1 MIQTSEKPH
10 VYLWYIAETKQF
22 YLGVNWALK
31 PYYTHSAETSKEFR
45 SIIPHS
51 KKPLSERMDFFE
63 NPPKGISRHILKEGT
78 AEEMCELEH
87 ELLKNRKKR
96 CWNRYYNNSLG
107 DPRYVDQSGENNPM
121 WKGGVWANDPQGYEE
136 KRRKT
141 PEYKER
147 NKLYGEKY
155 RKTPEYKERRKLYDE
170 KYLQTEKYQQTYGN
184 TEYRKKYEKE
194 RYAKK
199 KTETQGEGTLKAF
212 LG

>member
-107 DPRYVDQSGENNPM
+107 DPRYVDQWGENNPM
-121 WKGGVWANDPQGYEE
+121 FGM
-136 KRRKT
+136 T
-141 PEYKER
+141 
-147 NKLYGEKY
+147 GEKHPAY
-155 RKTPEYKERRKLYDE
+155 KHGLAVGIKGDPARQAEYDKSPKRAARKKEYGLSPK
-170 KYLQTEKYQQTYGN
+170 
-184 TEYRKKYEKE
+184 RKKYK
-194 RYAKK
+194 RDWARHKIARIGA
-199 KTETQGEGTLKAF
+199 ETQGEGTLKAF
-212 LG
+212 LE